1 MSIIIQR
8 QRVTQLVQI
17 TSQIVLTRS
26 LFKFENHTLVHRYF
40 MSVFYLGDKDGLDVQ
55 QLRSNVLAV
64 DATLSQAPSAKDLP
78 VPGRSVVACSEP
90 RRTQWRLRVP
100 FMGFVLICRSGCE
113 FRRTGCNA
121 SVSGYTI
128 AGDYPTVTLV
138 QARRCNCCLSG
149 YYGTVAGT
157 GFPESCHHFCSKLI
171 M

>member
-26 LFKFENHTLVHRYF
+26 LIKFENHTLVHRYF

-64 DATLSQAPSAKDLP
+64 D
-78 VPGRSVVACSEP
+78 
-90 RRTQWRLRVP
+90 
-100 FMGFVLICRSGCE
+100 
-113 FRRTGCNA
+113 
-121 SVSGYTI
+121 
-128 AGDYPTVTLV
+128 VTLYLDTLV
-138 QARRCNCCLSG
+138 VRFLPRFGDVILLHILKVRCFRHVHDGPAVYC
-149 YYGTVAGT
+149 
-157 GFPESCHHFCSKLI
+157 

>member
-17 TSQIVLTRS
+17 TSQIVLIRS

-78 VPGRSVVACSEP
+78 VPGRSAVACSEP
-90 RRTQWRLRVP
+90 KYFRT
-100 FMGFVLICRSGCE
+100 F
-113 FRRTGCNA
+113 
-121 SVSGYTI
+121 
-128 AGDYPTVTLV
+128 LV
-138 QARRCNCCLSG
+138 GLSG
-149 YYGTVAGT
+149 LFGSLT
-157 GFPESCHHFCSKLI
+157 GSRVQRVHELKSTHELFFNIS